1 MSNLNH
7 IGTLLSKDQT
17 QLHLKRKNH
26 SCHNELNQRSIIDKK
41 LNKSKKR
48 KKKNKKIKCLFLQKS
63 QESPDVSTSKNSD
76 MTVSQ

>member
-17 QLHLKRKNH
+17 QLHLKRKNPF
-26 SCHNELNQRSIIDKK
+26 CHNELNQRSIIEKDM
-41 LNKSKKR
+41 NKSKKR
-48 KKKNKKIKCLFLQKS
+48 KKKKKRNKCLFLQKS
-63 QESPDVSTSKNSD
+63 QESPDVSTSRNLD